1 MQEDE
6 DDAAR
11 KMHEAEDEDI
21 DVLSS
26 AQDYPRRP
34 EPALGAAA
42 AADELDV
49 GREDEE
55 DEASRATRLVRAAA
69 AWADEQPD
77 VDTWDAFYL
86 SIDLVEEP
94 IEDEN
99 GN

>member
-1 MQEDE
+1 
-6 DDAAR
+6 
-11 KMHEAEDEDI
+11 MHEAEDEDI

-42 AADELDV
+42 AAEGVLDV
-49 GREDEE
+49 GEEE
-55 DEASRATRLVRAAA
+55 DEAARAARLVRTAAE
-69 AWADEQPD
+69 WADAHPD
-77 VDTWDAFYL
+77 DDTWEEFYL

-99 GN
+99 GT